1 MLAVNISQHRGG
13 QKPIRLPLRDA
24 RAQLRRRDVDKVR
37 QRHRHDAAARKA
49 LAEVLALRGEKL
61 LAILFRAA
69 KGAQARIP
77 HDLVRL
83 VPVLER
89 QEHVRPHQKP
99 QLIVWMLLMQ
109 NAQRVRGVALAAAR
123 DLHVGDRDLHARV
136 ERDLL
141 AHQARHRKA
150 VVRPCRVGGEHLVRR
165 DTRRDEQELVEP

>member
-61 LAILFRAA
+61 LA
-69 KGAQARIP
+69 KGAQARIL

-99 QLIVWMLLMQ
+99 QLIVGALLMQ
-109 NAQRVRGVALAAAR
+109 DAQRVRGVALAAAR
-123 DLHVGDRDLHARV
+123 DLHVGDRDLYARV

-150 VVRPCRVGGEHLVRR
+150 VVHPCRVGGEHLVRR